1 MFTRLLASGLLLTLA
16 LPVGAQTVVLDEGTF
31 RILRGGQNV
40 GTETF
45 TIRRTGQGADQQ
57 VLANA
62 EITLDLPD
70 GPEVVKPLLSTAA
83 DLSLSG
89 YQVEVS
95 GGAPL
100 QIAVVPS
107 GRRLLATTRSAAGEQ
122 QREFRAAPGG
132 VLLEDGVAHQYWFL
146 SQLAEGTAVTVLVP
160 RAGAQD
166 RVEVRSVRPEPLT
179 LGGTPVQAR
188 HVTFVIN
195 GAAHEVWYDGED
207 RVLKVVVPGS
217 GFTAERTSR

>member
-1 MFTRLLASGLLLTLA
+1 MLPRLLTSFVLLALA
-16 LPVGAQTVVLDEGTF
+16 LPLGAQTVVLDEGTF
-31 RILRGGQNV
+31 RILRGGAS

-45 TIRRTGQGADQQ
+45 TIRRTGQGADAQ

-62 EITLDLPD
+62 EITLELPT
-70 GPEVVKPLLSTAA
+70 GQEVVKPLLSTAA

-100 QIAVVPS
+100 QIAVIPS
-107 GRRLLATTRSAAGEQ
+107 GRRLLATTRSPAGEQ

-146 SQLAEGTAVTVLVP
+146 SQLTEGTAVTVLVP

-166 RVEVRSVRPEPLT
+166 RIEVRSVRPEPLT
-179 LGGTPVQAR
+179 LGGAPVQAR
-188 HVTFVIN
+188 RVTFAID
-195 GAAHEVWYDGED
+195 GAIHEVWYDGED
-207 RVLKVVVPGS
+207 RVLKVIVPGS